1 VTKTKHQRP
10 LTNRVTILG
19 LGLIGGSWALAL
31 KRAGAVSEIVAWGRD
46 QQRLDKAV
54 EMGVVDSATTD
65 MAAAVAESDVIV
77 IATPLGTMS
86 DVFRQLVPLV
96 SKNAVITDVGSAKT
110 RLIELARETLGES
123 FPRFVPGHPVAGAEC
138 SGFEAS
144 KADLYENR
152 RVVLTPVSDTN
163 ADALS
168 LVEQLWSCCGAELV
182 TMEPQRHDDV
192 LALTSHLPHAIA
204 YLLVDL
210 LVQQGGEDSRKF
222 AAGGFYDITRIASSS
237 PEMWRDIFNDN
248 KDSVV
253 ALLDHYID
261 GLEKFKLAIAED
273 DNDSLMKVM
282 QRAKSTRDS
291 LV

>member
-1 VTKTKHQRP
+1 VTKIKRQQI
-10 LTNRVTILG
+10 LANRVTILG

-65 MAAAVAESDVIV
+65 MAIAVAESDVIV

-96 SKNAVITDVGSAKT
+96 SKNAVITDVGSAKA
-110 RLIELARETLGES
+110 RLIELAREILGES
-123 FPRFVPGHPVAGAEC
+123 FPRFVPGHPVAGAER

>member
-1 VTKTKHQRP
+1 MTKIKRQQI
-10 LTNRVTILG
+10 LANRVTILG

-65 MAAAVAESDVIV
+65 MAIAVAESDVIV

-96 SKNAVITDVGSAKT
+96 SKNAVITDVGSAKA
-110 RLIELARETLGES
+110 RLIELAREILGES
-123 FPRFVPGHPVAGAEC
+123 FPRFVPGHPVAGAER

>member
-1 VTKTKHQRP
+1 MTKIKRQQI
-10 LTNRVTILG
+10 LANRVTILG

-86 DVFRQLVPLV
+86 DVFSRLVPLI
-96 SKNAVITDVGSAKT
+96 SKSAVITDVGSAKA
-110 RLIELARETLGES
+110 RLVELARETLGES
-123 FPRFVPGHPVAGAEC
+123 FSRFVPGHPVAGAER

-273 DNDSLMKVM
+273 DNDSLMNVM

-291 LV
+291 LA

>member
-1 VTKTKHQRP
+1 MTKTKYQRP

-86 DVFRQLVPLV
+86 DVFNQLVPLV
-96 SKNAVITDVGSAKT
+96 SKNVVITDVGSAKA
-110 RLIELARETLGES
+110 RLVELARETLGES
-123 FPRFVPGHPVAGAEC
+123 FPRFVPGHPVAGAER

-182 TMEPQRHDDV
+182 TMEPQTHDDV

>member
-1 VTKTKHQRP
+1 MKRQQT

-86 DVFRQLVPLV
+86 DVFNQLVPLV
-96 SKNAVITDVGSAKT
+96 SKNVVITDVGSAKA
-110 RLIELARETLGES
+110 RLVELARETLGES
-123 FPRFVPGHPVAGAEC
+123 FPRFVPGHPVAGAER

-163 ADALS
+163 AGALS

-182 TMEPQRHDDV
+182 TMEPQTHDDV